1 MEEPLVM
8 HNGRRLHMPE
18 ARLFEKAGL
27 FSGAFL
33 ECDALVMSAMMS
45 AMSAMSTM
53 ATVVTSAEA
62 NTKPAAT
69 TAAVTGVA
77 DG

>member
-1 MEEPLVM
+1 
-8 HNGRRLHMPE
+8 MPE

-45 AMSAMSTM
+45 AMATM

>member
-45 AMSAMSTM
+45 AMATM

>member
-1 MEEPLVM
+1 MMEEPLVM

-45 AMSAMSTM
+45 AM

>member
-45 AMSAMSTM
+45 AMATM
-53 ATVVTSAEA
+53 ATVVTSAVA

>member
-1 MEEPLVM
+1 MMEEPLVM

-45 AMSAMSTM
+45 AMATM